1 MSAKEMVDANIA
13 VSKDMFSLIYK
24 NPCIRDLP
32 KIASLY
38 GLYGTFII
46 GHTDLFFAFG
56 LSHETVHQEKIVEG
70 AGWVFP
76 EKILKKTGFWPG
88 GPFYCR
94 DFNAFKLHGANTDI
108 RSIIQNLIA
117 FEMFVYESRRLNLD
131 IPEYFFLSEDI
142 EHKIIE
148 LILVK
153 DNKMLGETAKAKAA
167 AEEKLLLQDLAIP
180 EWPITP
186 KSKKPGYLAYIEFA
200 PCTACTQSYWKE
212 RHNYNHQE
220 NWDRTIK
227 KTIHDQI
234 GELFVVDKETAE
246 YVFSELDKRNVYY
259 YVMKERDA
267 EVMARYKSK
276 KAFHST
282 PSKRY
287 KKRTPNG
294 VLFSKK
300 NSLIFESI

>member
-1 MSAKEMVDANIA
+1 M
-13 VSKDMFSLIYK
+13 
-24 NPCIRDLP
+24 
-32 KIASLY
+32 
-38 GLYGTFII
+38 
-46 GHTDLFFAFG
+46 
-56 LSHETVHQEKIVEG
+56 EG

-212 RHNYNHQE
+212 RHNYNH
-220 NWDRTIK
+220 R
-227 KTIHDQI
+227 KTGTVQ
-234 GELFVVDKETAE
+234 
-246 YVFSELDKRNVYY
+246 
-259 YVMKERDA
+259 
-267 EVMARYKSK
+267 
-276 KAFHST
+276 
-282 PSKRY
+282 
-287 KKRTPNG
+287 
-294 VLFSKK
+294 
-300 NSLIFESI
+300 